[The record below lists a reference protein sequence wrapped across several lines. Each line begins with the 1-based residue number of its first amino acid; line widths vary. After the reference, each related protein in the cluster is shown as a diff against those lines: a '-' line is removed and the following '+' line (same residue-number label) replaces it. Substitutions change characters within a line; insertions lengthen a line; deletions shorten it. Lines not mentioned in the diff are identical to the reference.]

1 MKKFFNSTIGKCF
14 LYTLLSVGVFVMHY
28 GIIWFIQDDF
38 NWIDLSEKTGR
49 IALVWLVTVDII
61 MACLISKLVSD

>member
-38 NWIDLSEKTGR
+38 NWIDLSEKQVG
-49 IALVWLVTVDII
+49 
-61 MACLISKLVSD
+61 